1 MDVLTV
7 LIDAGGAPALTV
19 PNEQGESFV
28 QSCARFTLI
37 HGERAVTNKH
47 TTRAVGNAL
56 DMLEAMVPHVP
67 PTAWTT
73 PWKRVNAW
81 QDMSDSG
88 TAMISGLQS
97 FSESSHQL
105 ASDAARGCLQCVRRV
120 YALIAAVAPADDPVV
135 IDILATAL
143 EEIDDLRRFR
153 SDGSGCLAACAR
165 NQQAAPHMGRAA

>member
-1 MDVLTV
+1 M
-7 LIDAGGAPALTV
+7 
-19 PNEQGESFV
+19 
-28 QSCARFTLI
+28 QSCAQFIFI
-37 HGERAVTNKH
+37 HGERTVTNTH
-47 TTRAVGNAL
+47 TARAVGNAL

-97 FSESSHQL
+97 FSESSPHQL

-120 YALIAAVAPADDPVV
+120 YALIAVVAPADDPVV

-143 EEIDDLRRFR
+143 EEIEELETV
-153 SDGSGCLAACAR
+153 SV
-165 NQQAAPHMGRAA
+165 